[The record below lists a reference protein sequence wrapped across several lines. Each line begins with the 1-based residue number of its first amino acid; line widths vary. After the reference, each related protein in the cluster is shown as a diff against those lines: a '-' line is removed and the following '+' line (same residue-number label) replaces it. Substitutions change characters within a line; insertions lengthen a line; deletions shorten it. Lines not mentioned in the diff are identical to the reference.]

1 MKKVGKQLSTAI
13 GIILIMAL
21 LLSMTVFAEGGSAD
35 NSLSSLGVENGTVLQ
50 EVEYGVTVY
59 DVTVA
64 PGTTELRLNPVPTD
78 ANASIVSIEGTTLG
92 EDGTTTV
99 VITVQAEN
107 GDQFPYYLNVSTD
120 QSATPV
126 TEETTEAPQTE
137 TEPQTEAPQ
146 TENAQIQEL
155 EANNR
160 RLSSQVDEYRSTNDM
175 QMKIIYGLAALAVVL
190 VFVIVNQILRNRDLK
205 EDLKEIENHIDSHS
219 KEKNGASDTYYTPQQ
234 GKGMP
239 KYVPPVNNG
248 TYQEETFRQ
257 TDKNTQQNMDKIPVK
272 KQTRA
277 EKKAAKAENK
287 AMKKAGK
294 YEQQAINE
302 MAGNAVKRQ
311 PQNMMNNP
319 AGNQINNQPIRQP
332 QGNLNPQMMRQP
344 QMGNNMPNQSMNMNG
359 SAGGNMNHMGAY
371 AGRAQQ
377 MNNSQVNTQTQ
388 AGPNH
393 SQSFNDPSVPQE
405 PVHAKVEV
413 DMIDL

>member
-1 MKKVGKQLSTAI
+1 MKKIGKQLRTAI
-13 GIILIMAL
+13 GIILTMAL
-21 LLSMTVFAEGGSAD
+21 LLSMTVLAEGGSAD

-50 EVEYGVTVY
+50 EVEYGLTEY

-64 PGTTELRLNPVPTD
+64 PGTTELRLNPIPTD

-92 EDGTTTV
+92 ADGTATV

-107 GDQFPYYLNVSTD
+107 GDQFPYYLYVKTD

-126 TEETTEAPQTE
+126 TETATEAPQTE
-137 TEPQTEAPQ
+137 TQPQQTEAPE
-146 TENAQIQEL
+146 TENARIQEL

-160 RLSSQVDEYRSTNDM
+160 RLSSQVDEYKDTNDM
-175 QMKIIYGLAALAVVL
+175 QMKIIYGLAALAVIL
-190 VFVIVNQILRNRDLK
+190 IFIIVNQILRNKDLK

-219 KEKNGASDTYYTPQQ
+219 KGKAGSADTYYTPQQ

-248 TYQEETFRQ
+248 AYQEETFRQ
-257 TDKNTQQNMDKIPVK
+257 NDKNPQDIDKIPAK

-277 EKKAAKAENK
+277 EKKAAKAEMK
-287 AMKKAGK
+287 ASKKAGK
-294 YEQQAINE
+294 YEQQ
-302 MAGNAVKRQ
+302 MMGDPAGSSAKRQPMRQ

-319 AGNQINNQPIRQP
+319 ANNPPMRQP
-332 QGNLNPQMMRQP
+332 QGNPNPQMMRQP
-344 QMGNNMPNQSMNMNG
+344 QMGNSIPPQPMNTG
-359 SAGGNMNHMGAY
+359 GAAGTNMNHMGCY

-377 MNNSQVNTQTQ
+377 MNNNPMNAQQQPHSDAPASQEAAQT
-388 AGPNH
+388 
-393 SQSFNDPSVPQE
+393 
-405 PVHAKVEV
+405 KVEV